1 MRYIS
6 LPEARVGENV
16 CDHRCVSTGQLLL
29 WQRATETPPTKNT
42 AFLVPSQKTAKSC
55 GRRPALVAPWAKK
68 KIVCLISRS
77 ILRDTPRNLSRFPCR
92 YPVFQS
98 RIRTPYFKIF
108 G

>member
-1 MRYIS
+1 MQYIS

-55 GRRPALVAPWAKK
+55 GRRPALMAPWAKK
-68 KIVCLISRS
+68 KNRLPHISLDFERY
-77 ILRDTPRNLSRFPCR
+77 TPKPIPVSMLLSRL
-92 YPVFQS
+92 S
-98 RIRTPYFKIF
+98 IA
-108 G
+108 